1 MSYQIPDLSRRTFLK
16 ATGAL
21 GALAAASGALAAS
34 DAAFGS
40 VEPAYA
46 DEPDKIVWSQC
57 NVNCGG
63 RCIFQWHVKD

>member
-34 DAAFGS
+34 DAAFG
-40 VEPAYA
+40 
-46 DEPDKIVWSQC
+46 
-57 NVNCGG
+57 
-63 RCIFQWHVKD
+63 